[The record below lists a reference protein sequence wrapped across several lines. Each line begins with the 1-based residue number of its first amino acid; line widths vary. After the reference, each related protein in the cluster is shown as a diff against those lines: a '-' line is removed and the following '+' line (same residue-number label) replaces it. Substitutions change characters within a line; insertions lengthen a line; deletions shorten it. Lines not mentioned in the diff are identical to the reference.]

1 MQRWLIVGSGH
12 VARCLMSIPHP
23 GHRQVIALCR
33 TAERASEWRALGVV
47 PLLGDLDDAPTLRR
61 LSGIAE
67 VVFHFAPP
75 PGTGTGDPRTRHL
88 IASLARGA
96 ILPRH
101 LVYISTT
108 GVYGNRPDHLV
119 RETTPVQPSTA
130 RARRRVAAE
139 ILLREFGKRSGC
151 HVSILRAPGIY
162 DADRLPIRQL
172 QTGEPVPD
180 HDSDPWTNHVHARDL
195 ARAAWRAVFHGRPNR
210 LYNAVDNSH
219 LRLGEYYDLV
229 ARHFGLPPPPRLSSE
244 ELKKQISEVRW
255 SFMAESRKI
264 ANDRIRRELRQSWYH
279 ATVGDFLSTLSVA
292 ADTPAKN

>member
-23 GHRQVIALCR
+23 GPRQVIALCR
-33 TAERASEWRALGVV
+33 TAERASEWRTLGAV
-47 PLLGDLDDAPTLRR
+47 PLLGDLDDTSTLRR

-75 PGTGTGDPRTRHL
+75 PATGAGDPRTRHL

-108 GVYGNRPDHLV
+108 GVYGNRPDGLV
-119 RETTPVQPSTA
+119 RETTPAQPSTA

-139 ILLREFGKRSGC
+139 ILLRDFGARSGC
-151 HVSILRAPGIY
+151 RVSILRAPGIY
-162 DADRLPIRQL
+162 DADRLPIHQL
-172 QTGEPVPD
+172 QAGEPVPD

-195 ARAAWRAVFHGRPNR
+195 ARAAWRAVYRGQPNR
-210 LYNAVDNSH
+210 LYNAVDDSH
-219 LRLGEYYDLV
+219 LRLGEYYELV
-229 ARHFGLPPPPRLSSE
+229 ARHFGLPLPPRLPAE
-244 ELKKQISEVRW
+244 ELKKQISDFRW

-264 ANDRIRRELRQSWYH
+264 ANDRIRRELGQAWYH
-279 ATVGDFLSTLSVA
+279 ATVGDFLSTLSVTTDA
-292 ADTPAKN
+292 QAKN